1 MLRWALLAAVVMIGG
16 CKDSL
21 APTPPENQKAA
32 APLPPEVEFD
42 PATAAAKYKQNGLPR
57 R

>member
-1 MLRWALLAAVVMIGG
+1 MLRWALLAAVVMLGG
-16 CKDSL
+16 CKDS
-21 APTPPENQKAA
+21 PSPPPPENQKAA

-42 PATAAAKYKQNGLPR
+42 PATAAAKYKKSGSPR